1 MIRIYDDKAP
11 VPRVFEHYWQEDK
24 HTDHLNTNPVCR
36 GQYEKYYSYY
46 FKQETQRARAI
57 GKRILQKKI
66 RKLEN
71 QMSML
76 SSMEQRFGKQFQ
88 MEVLRQTLELN
99 YPYYMPYVEYTK
111 KWKG

>member
-1 MIRIYDDKAP
+1 MIRVYDDKAT
-11 VPRVFEHYWQEDK
+11 VPRVFEHYWQDDK
-24 HTDHLNTNPVCR
+24 HTDHLYTNPVCR
-36 GQYEKYYSYY
+36 GQYDKYCPYY
-46 FKQETQRARAI
+46 FNHETQRARAV

-88 MEVLRQTLELN
+88 LEVLRQTLEIN
-99 YPYYMPYVEYTK
+99 YPYYMQYEEYMK
-111 KWKG
+111 